1 MAPRRRRYSVAF
13 LAAARAVARLTP
25 GGVIS
30 LRSSVA
36 WRVAALGA
44 LAGALY
50 FLACPPYGVAA
61 LAWVAL
67 APLLIAIHRAER
79 WRQALWAGGAMGLVA
94 CFGGYAWIA
103 DTAHRFWQVPW
114 AFATLLLAVFG
125 TFAEL
130 QFTVFA
136 VLAWRLRGRLRLAPA
151 AATATLFTFCEILVP
166 RIFPDKLGHTQV
178 NTAALAHAA
187 SLVGAH
193 GLSFLLAWIAA
204 SLVALGIAWVA
215 RRSPSAAAD
224 ASSVRARLQFTAA
237 ELGLAT
243 LATIGFAVYGAQ
255 HAARL
260 ARTPAEHQLD
270 VAIVQAN
277 IGDPE
282 EIAAVLGS
290 VTSAIDSTVATY
302 IRFTNG
308 MRSDPPPD
316 VIVWPETAVPAVPR
330 QRILDRLSQMVEQR
344 QTTLIFGAYD
354 AERTPD
360 SRWLSFNAA
369 FCMNPAGEVVGRYAK
384 HKLLIFGEY
393 VPLSDRFPQLMNIL
407 PSPGEFTPGPG
418 PRVFDVKGV
427 PLTPLI
433 CYELLFPDVVR
444 SALRAGGSVIV
455 NMTNDYWFGRGL
467 EPEQHLA
474 LCRMCAMETDRPIVR
489 ATNTGISALI
499 DANGEVQVR
508 TRIWEPAVLRAT
520 LAVPPMTWTPY
531 VRWGHWTTAVLAAGA
546 WLLAAASR
554 RLLAWRS
561 RPLR

>member
-1 MAPRRRRYSVAF
+1 MAF
-13 LAAARAVARLTP
+13 LTATWAVAPLTP

-50 FLACPPYGVAA
+50 FLACPPYGIAA

-67 APLLIAIHRAER
+67 VPLFVAVHRADR
-79 WRQALWAGGAMGLVA
+79 CRQAVWAGGAMGLVA

-114 AFATLLLAVFG
+114 AFATLLLVLFG
-125 TFAEL
+125 SFAEL
-130 QFTVFA
+130 HFTVFA
-136 VLAWRLRGRLRLAPA
+136 FVAWRFRRRLALAPA
-151 AATATLFTFCEILVP
+151 AASAALYTGCEIFVP

-178 NTAALAHAA
+178 DAPGLAHAA

-193 GLSFLLAWIAA
+193 GLSFLLAWISA
-204 SLVALGIAWVA
+204 SLVGLGIAWVA
-215 RRSPSAAAD
+215 RRYAGVSSDAAGAK
-224 ASSVRARLQFTAA
+224 VRLMFTTV
-237 ELGLAT
+237 ELALAVLMT
-243 LATIGFAVYGAQ
+243 AGFAAYGAN

-260 ARTPAEHQLD
+260 AATPAERVLD

-282 EIAAVLGS
+282 EIAAALGS
-290 VTSAIDSTVATY
+290 VTRAIDSTVATY
-302 IRFTNG
+302 IGLTAG
-308 MRSDPPPD
+308 MPGNTLPD
-316 VIVWPETAVPAVPR
+316 VVVWPETAVPSVPR
-330 QRILDRLSQMVEQR
+330 QRILDRLQQLVTPR
-344 QTTLIFGAYD
+344 HTTLIFGAYD
-354 AERTPD
+354 AEHTPD

-369 FCMNPAGEVVGRYAK
+369 FCMSPAGEIVGRYAK
-384 HKLLIFGEY
+384 HKLLLFGEY
-393 VPLSDRFPQLMNIL
+393 VPLSDHFPQLMNIL

-418 PRVFDVKGV
+418 PRVFDVNGV

-444 SALRAGGSVIV
+444 AALRAGGSVIV
-455 NMTNDYWFGRGL
+455 NLTNDYWFGRGL

-474 LCRMCAMETDRPIVR
+474 LCRMCALETDRPIVR

-499 DANGEVQVR
+499 DADGVVRAR
-508 TRIWEPAVLRAT
+508 TRIWEPAVLHAT

-531 VRWGHWTTAVLAAGA
+531 MRWGHWTTAALAAGA
-546 WLLAAASR
+546 WLFAALAQALFRRAAGE
-554 RLLAWRS
+554 
-561 RPLR
+561 